1 MCLGYSQIPGVDF
14 SNNYAPV
21 GNDMTFQVV
30 MVLQL
35 MFGFHA
41 VLLDVETAFLY
52 GKLEEEIYCW
62 AIKKFIKMQESTLCL
77 NYKWQCMDWYKQHDN
92 GLNV

>member
-1 MCLGYSQIPGVDF
+1 
-14 SNNYAPV
+14 
-21 GNDMTFQVV
+21 
-30 MVLQL
+30 MVLRL

-52 GKLEEEIYCW
+52 GKLEEEIYMEIPW
-62 AIKKFIKMQESTLCL
+62 AIKKFIKIQEKTLCL

-92 GLNV
+92 GLNF